1 MDHTHQIRELE
12 FYNTINTTLKDF
24 QTKINEDD
32 VILSSLENTME
43 FTKLEIESFMK
54 NYFDLENIQLK

>member
-32 VILSSLENTME
+32 IILNSLENTME

>member
-1 MDHTHQIRELE
+1 MDHTQQIRELE
-12 FYNTINTTLKDF
+12 FYNTIHTTLKDF

-32 VILSSLENTME
+32 IILNSLENTME